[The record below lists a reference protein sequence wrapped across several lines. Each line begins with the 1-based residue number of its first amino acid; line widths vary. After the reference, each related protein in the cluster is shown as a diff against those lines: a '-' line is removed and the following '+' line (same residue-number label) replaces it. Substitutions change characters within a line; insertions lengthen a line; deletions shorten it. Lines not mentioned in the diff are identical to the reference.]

1 MRCFVIT
8 KKHIIIAVCILIII
22 ICTVISKN
30 LYEKKETVSAFKS
43 DPPLSSI
50 SDVLPTLEEPSAIAQ
65 IKDYTKTKINKEPNE
80 IIESFGGLF
89 ENVRLP
95 QKTNSPVQTPENTS
109 TPTPTQI
116 PTKEQTNISSKEL
129 NNDTEYEIHSSAFE
143 NQPLSFSKDTSV
155 LIIHTHTTECY
166 TPEVPTSINDTGR
179 SIDET
184 KNMLAIGEIIKE
196 ELEAA
201 GITVIHDRTVHDY
214 PSYQNAY
221 GRSLATA
228 KKHLSN
234 NKNIGIVLDIH
245 RDAIAGT
252 DGSRIKL
259 VHEVNGKKL
268 AQMMIVCGTDGTG
281 LSHPGWMS
289 NLNFAF
295 KIQEHADK
303 MYPGLMRPI
312 NLRKERFNQHLTEGS
327 LILEI
332 GTHGNSLEEA
342 KSGAKVLGQII
353 GEVITKKETSE

>member
-8 KKHIIIAVCILIII
+8 KKHIIISISILTFILCI
-22 ICTVISKN
+22 TAGRKS
-30 LYEKKETVSAFKS
+30 YEKQKTVSAFKS
-43 DPPLSSI
+43 EPPLSSI
-50 SDVLPTLEEPSAIAQ
+50 SDVLPTLEEPSAIAH
-65 IKDYTKTKINKEPNE
+65 IKDYTKSKINKKPNE

-89 ENVRLP
+89 ENVLMP
-95 QKTNSPVQTPENTS
+95 QKTNTPVQS
-109 TPTPTQI
+109 TPTPTKI

-129 NNDTEYEIHSSAFE
+129 NNDTEYEVQSDAFV
-143 NQPLSFSKDTSV
+143 NQPLNFSKDTGV

-166 TPEVPTSINDTGR
+166 TPDVPTNINDTGR

-196 ELEAA
+196 RLEEA
-201 GITVIHDRTVHDY
+201 GISVIHDRTVHDY

-228 KKHLSN
+228 KKQLESH
-234 NKNIGIVLDIH
+234 KNIGIVLDIH
-245 RDAIAGT
+245 RDAIANADGT
-252 DGSRIKL
+252 RIKL
-259 VHEVNGKKL
+259 VHEANGEKL

-295 KIQEHADK
+295 KIQEHANK
-303 MYPGLMRPI
+303 LYPGLMRPI

-342 KSGAKVLGQII
+342 KTGARVMGEII
-353 GEVITKKETSE
+353 ADVITKKETS

>member
-8 KKHIIIAVCILIII
+8 KKHIIISICILIFIL
-22 ICTVISKN
+22 CTAAGKN
-30 LYEKKETVSAFKS
+30 IYKKQETVSAFKS
-43 DPPLSSI
+43 APPLSSI
-50 SDVLPTLEEPSAIAQ
+50 SDVLPTLEEPSAIAH
-65 IKDYTKTKINKEPNE
+65 IKDYTKSKVNKEPNE

-95 QKTNSPVQTPENTS
+95 QKTSAPAVAEENKS
-109 TPTPTQI
+109 TPVPTMI
-116 PTKEQTNISSKEL
+116 PTKEQTTISSKEL
-129 NNDTEYEIHSSAFE
+129 NNDTDYEILGNAFE
-143 NQPLSFSKDTSV
+143 NQHLKFPKDVAV

-184 KNMLAIGEIIKE
+184 KNMLVIGDIIKK
-196 ELEAA
+196 ELETA

-228 KKHLSN
+228 KKQISE
-234 NKNIGIVLDIH
+234 NKKIGIVLDIH
-245 RDAIAGT
+245 RDAIANPDGT
-252 DGSRIKL
+252 RIKL
-259 VHEVNGKKL
+259 VHEANGEKL

-281 LSHPGWMS
+281 LSHPGWMN

-295 KIQEHADK
+295 KIQEQANK
-303 MYPGLMRPI
+303 KYPGLMRPI

-332 GTHGNSLEEA
+332 GTHGNSLDEA
-342 KSGAKVLGQII
+342 KNGARVLGQII
-353 GEVITKKETSE
+353 GEVITKKETS

>member
-8 KKHIIIAVCILIII
+8 KKHIITSICILIFIL
-22 ICTVISKN
+22 CTTVGRK
-30 LYEKKETVSAFKS
+30 LYEKQSTIPAFKS
-43 DPPLSSI
+43 APPLSSI
-50 SDVLPTLEEPSAIAQ
+50 SDVLPTLEEPSAIAH
-65 IKDYTKTKINKEPNE
+65 IKDYTKSKINKEPNE

-89 ENVRLP
+89 ENVQLP
-95 QKTNSPVQTPENTS
+95 QKTSAPVQTEENTS
-109 TPTPTQI
+109 TPMPTQI

-129 NNDTEYEIHSSAFE
+129 NNDTNYEIDSSAFE
-143 NQPLSFSKDTSV
+143 NQPLNFSKDTAV

-166 TPEVPTSINDTGR
+166 TPEVPTNTNDTGR

-196 ELEAA
+196 RLEAA

-221 GRSLATA
+221 GRSLTTA
-228 KKHLSN
+228 KNQLSN

-245 RDAIAGT
+245 RDAIANPDGT
-252 DGSRIKL
+252 RIKL
-259 VHEVNGKKL
+259 VHETNGQKL
-268 AQMMIVCGTDGTG
+268 AQMMIVCGTNETG
-281 LSHPGWMS
+281 LSHPGWMK

-295 KIQEHADK
+295 KIQEHANK
-303 MYPGLMRPI
+303 TYPGLMRPI

-342 KSGAKVLGQII
+342 KNGARILGQII
-353 GEVITKKETSE
+353 GEVITKKETS